1 MLAQQKRN
9 IKGFSLIE
17 LLVVLALIGVVAG
30 VGFPQFSKWS
40 KDREIRSQHEKIGT
54 YLTSA
59 VSHVERGSYPYIQ
72 IKFSIVSKENTV
84 MVRGLPQEKF
94 SFLLNQGTDLDCSDD
109 NFSNTNG
116 GIELLNETL
125 SDKIE
130 IFPSINDD
138 KKFFSICFS
147 KGGKYF
153 KKTGN
158 AVGVGVGPVG
168 FESLKTPSYNYIVIC
183 SSGSTCNPTTP
194 ALDKFTYGIKYSRF
208 GLIEKYKWSK
218 VNGTWNSR

>member
-40 KDREIRSQHEKIGT
+40 KDREIRSQHEKIVT

-94 SFLLNQGTDLDCSDD
+94 SFLLNQGTDLVCSAD

-116 GIELLNETL
+116 GIVLLNETL

-130 IFPSINDD
+130 IFPPVDSTPSS
-138 KKFFSICFS
+138 FSICFS

-153 KKTGN
+153 KKTGS
-158 AVGVGVGPVG
+158 ADGVGAVG
-168 FESLKTPSYNYIVIC
+168 FESLKTSSTNYIVIC
-183 SSGSTCNPTTP
+183 SSGSTCNPTTK

-218 VNGTWNSR
+218 VNGKWNSR

>member
-17 LLVVLALIGVVAG
+17 LLVVVALIGVVAG

-84 MVRGLPQEKF
+84 MVTGLPQEKF
-94 SFLLNQGTDLDCSDD
+94 SFLLNQGTDLVCSAD

-116 GIELLNETL
+116 GIVLLNETL

-130 IFPSINDD
+130 IFPPVDSTPSS
-138 KKFFSICFS
+138 FSICFS

-158 AVGVGVGPVG
+158 ADGVGPVN
-168 FESLKTPSYNYIVIC
+168 FESLTTPSYNYIVIC
-183 SSGSTCNPTTP
+183 SSGSTCNPTTK

>member
-72 IKFSIVSKENTV
+72 IMFSVVNKENTV
-84 MVRGLPQEKF
+84 KVTGLPQEKF
-94 SFLLNQGTDLDCSDD
+94 SFLLNQGTDLVCSAD

-116 GIELLNETL
+116 GIVLLNETL

-130 IFPSINDD
+130 IFPPIDSTPSS
-138 KKFFSICFS
+138 FSICFS

-153 KKTGN
+153 KKTGS
-158 AVGVGVGPVG
+158 ADGVGAVG
-168 FESLKTPSYNYIVIC
+168 FESLKTSSTNYIVIC
-183 SSGSTCNPTTP
+183 SSGSTCNPTTK

-218 VNGTWNSR
+218 VNDKWNSR

>member
-59 VSHVERGSYPYIQ
+59 VSHVERGSYPYTQ

-130 IFPSINDD
+130 IFPPIDSTSSS
-138 KKFFSICFS
+138 FSICFS

-153 KKTGN
+153 KKTGS
-158 AVGVGVGPVG
+158 ADGVGAVG
-168 FESLKTPSYNYIVIC
+168 FESLQTSSTNYIVIC
-183 SSGSTCNPTTP
+183 SSGSTCNPTTK

-218 VNGTWNSR
+218 VNGKWNSR

>member
-72 IKFSIVSKENTV
+72 IMFSVVNKENTV
-84 MVRGLPQEKF
+84 KVTGLPQEKF
-94 SFLLNQGTDLDCSDD
+94 SFLLNQGTDLVCSGD

-130 IFPSINDD
+130 IFPPIDSTSSS
-138 KKFFSICFS
+138 FSICFS

-153 KKTGN
+153 KKTGS
-158 AVGVGVGPVG
+158 ASGVGAVAFDGG
-168 FESLKTPSYNYIVIC
+168 KTPYYNYIVIC
-183 SSGSTCNPTTP
+183 SSGSTCDPTTK

-218 VNGTWNSR
+218 VNGKWNSR

>member
-17 LLVVLALIGVVAG
+17 LLVVVALIGVVAG

-116 GIELLNETL
+116 GIELLNET
-125 SDKIE
+125 
-130 IFPSINDD
+130 
-138 KKFFSICFS
+138 
-147 KGGKYF
+147 
-153 KKTGN
+153 GN

-168 FESLKTPSYNYIVIC
+168 FESLTTPSYNYIVIC

-208 GLIEKYKWSK
+208 GLIEKYKWSE
-218 VNGTWNSR
+218 VNGKWNSR

>member
-40 KDREIRSQHEKIGT
+40 KDRKIRSQHEKIGT

-138 KKFFSICFS
+138 KK
-147 KGGKYF
+147 
-153 KKTGN
+153 TGN

-183 SSGSTCNPTTP
+183 SSGSTCDPTTP

-208 GLIEKYKWSK
+208 GLIEKYKWSE
-218 VNGTWNSR
+218 VNGKWNSR

>member
-17 LLVVLALIGVVAG
+17 LLVVVALIGVVAG

-94 SFLLNQGTDLDCSDD
+94 SFLLNQGTDLVCSAD

-116 GIELLNETL
+116 GIVLLNETL

-130 IFPSINDD
+130 IFPPVDSTPSS
-138 KKFFSICFS
+138 FSICFS

-158 AVGVGVGPVG
+158 ADGVGPVN
-168 FESLKTPSYNYIVIC
+168 FESLTTPSYNYIVIC

-208 GLIEKYKWSK
+208 GLIEKYKWSE
-218 VNGTWNSR
+218 VNGKWNSR

>member
-40 KDREIRSQHEKIGT
+40 KDREIRAQHEKIGT

-72 IKFSIVSKENTV
+72 IMFSVVNKENTV
-84 MVRGLPQEKF
+84 KVTGLPQEKF
-94 SFLLNQGTDLDCSDD
+94 SFLLNQGTDLVCSAD

-116 GIELLNETL
+116 GIVLLNETL

-130 IFPSINDD
+130 IFPPIDSTSSS
-138 KKFFSICFS
+138 FSICFS

-158 AVGVGVGPVG
+158 AIGVGVEPVG
-168 FESLKTPSYNYIVIC
+168 FESLKTKRTNYIVIC

>member
-17 LLVVLALIGVVAG
+17 LLVVVALIGVVAG

-84 MVRGLPQEKF
+84 MVTGLPQEKF
-94 SFLLNQGTDLDCSDD
+94 SFLLNQGTDLVCSAD

-116 GIELLNETL
+116 GIVLLNETL

-130 IFPSINDD
+130 IFPPVDSTPSS
-138 KKFFSICFS
+138 FSICFS

-158 AVGVGVGPVG
+158 ADGVGPVN
-168 FESLKTPSYNYIVIC
+168 FESLTTPSYNYIVIC

>member
-17 LLVVLALIGVVAG
+17 LLVVLALIGVIAG

-72 IKFSIVSKENTV
+72 IMFSKVNKENTV
-84 MVRGLPQEKF
+84 KVRGLPQEKF
-94 SFLLNQGTDLDCSDD
+94 SFLLNQGTELVCSAD
-109 NFSNTNG
+109 NFKDANG

-130 IFPSINDD
+130 IFPPTNTTPP
-138 KKFFSICFS
+138 FFSICFS

-153 KKTGN
+153 KKTGS
-158 AVGVGVGPVG
+158 ADGVGAVG
-168 FESLKTPSYNYIVIC
+168 FESLKTSSTNYIVIC
-183 SSGSTCNPTTP
+183 SSGSTCNPTTK

-208 GLIEKYKWSK
+208 GLIEKYKWSN
-218 VNGTWNSR
+218 VNDKWNSR

>member
-94 SFLLNQGTDLDCSDD
+94 SFLLNQGTDLVCSAD

-116 GIELLNETL
+116 GIVLLNETL

-130 IFPSINDD
+130 IFPPVDSTPSS
-138 KKFFSICFS
+138 FSICFS

-158 AVGVGVGPVG
+158 ADGVGPVN
-168 FESLKTPSYNYIVIC
+168 FESLTTPSYNYIVIC
-183 SSGSTCNPTTP
+183 SSGSTCNPTTK